1 MLTAFP
7 GFTAVVQYLD
17 PRDDD
22 AAHSAV
28 SKVATFV
35 RTTAASLGLL
45 VPFVFMNDSN
55 WQEDP
60 IASYGAENVAR
71 LKRISRK
78 YDPEQIFQNLQGDGF
93 LLRKVEG

>member
-1 MLTAFP
+1 M
-7 GFTAVVQYLD
+7 VQYLD
-17 PRDDD
+17 PKDDD

-28 SKVATFV
+28 SKVAAFV
-35 RTTAASLGLL
+35 RTTAARMGLL
-45 VPFVFMNDSN
+45 LPFIFMNDCN

-71 LKRISRK
+71 LKRVSKK
-78 YDPEQIFQNLQGDGF
+78 YDPGKIFQNLQGDGF